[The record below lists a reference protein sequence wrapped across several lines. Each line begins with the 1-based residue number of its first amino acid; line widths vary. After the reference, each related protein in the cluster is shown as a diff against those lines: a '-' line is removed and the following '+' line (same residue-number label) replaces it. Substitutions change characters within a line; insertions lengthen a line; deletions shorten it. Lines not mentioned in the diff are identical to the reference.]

1 MIAVITFGR
10 PVVSQ
15 TINKEERKKNSVHV
29 DLEFFGKHSTTWII
43 YWINWILYD
52 FLICEMSFLDIS
64 Y

>member
-15 TINKEERKKNSVHV
+15 TINKEERKKTSV

-52 FLICEMSFLDIS
+52 FLICEMSLLDIF

>member
-10 PVVSQ
+10 LVVSQ
-15 TINKEERKKNSVHV
+15 TINKEERKKNSV

-52 FLICEMSFLDIS
+52 FLICEMSFLNIS

>member
-15 TINKEERKKNSVHV
+15 TINKKERKKNSV
-29 DLEFFGKHSTTWII
+29 DLEFFGKHSTTGII

>member
-1 MIAVITFGR
+1 MMIAIITFGR

-15 TINKEERKKNSVHV
+15 TINKKERKNNSV

-43 YWINWILYD
+43 WILYD
-52 FLICEMSFLDIS
+52 FLICEMSFLDIF

>member
-15 TINKEERKKNSVHV
+15 TINKEERKKNSVH
-29 DLEFFGKHSTTWII
+29 LEFFGKHSTTWII

>member
-15 TINKEERKKNSVHV
+15 TINKEERKKNSV
-29 DLEFFGKHSTTWII
+29 DLEFFGKYSTTWII

>member
-15 TINKEERKKNSVHV
+15 TINKEERKKTSV

-43 YWINWILYD
+43 YWILYD